1 LIRSAGLALSPSVSE
16 PTYPGAVEPERR
28 RTFQSRGINLNA
40 LEWGDPGKPALLLTH
55 GMWDHA
61 RGFAV
66 LAPLLAEYF
75 NVIAL
80 DQRGH
85 GDSEWAGAYTW
96 PADVRDIMNVVLA
109 LDRPVSLL
117 GHSKGGGLMIDAACI
132 LPGRVR
138 KVVNID
144 GFGPPPFPADHVAK
158 SPQYLTEMLDNRRRA
173 AQRADWR
180 PYESL
185 DQLIA
190 RRKAQNPR
198 LTDEWLRFFCGHG
211 SRRSED
217 GWRWKA
223 DPHGADGFGPWHP
236 EWIALGYARLKIPLL
251 AIVGSEPDTWGPLPE
266 PVLTERLAHAQEVE
280 RRTVTGA
287 GHFVHMERPVET
299 ASLINDFLRA

>member
-1 LIRSAGLALSPSVSE
+1 MSE
-16 PTYPGAVEPERR
+16 PTYPGAVEPERT
-28 RTFQSRGINLNA
+28 RTFLSRALRLNA
-40 LEWGDPGKPALLLTH
+40 LEWGDPAKPALLLTH

-66 LAPLLAEYF
+66 LAPLLAAHF

-85 GDSEWAGAYTW
+85 GDSAWAAAYTW
-96 PADVRDIMNVVLA
+96 PADVRDLMNVVLA

-117 GHSKGGGLMIDAACI
+117 GHSKGGGLMTDTACV
-132 LPGRVR
+132 LGERVR

-144 GFGPPPFPADHVAK
+144 GFGPPPFPHETTANLPERFGDH
-158 SPQYLTEMLDNRRRA
+158 LDNRRRA

-180 PYESL
+180 PYQSL

-198 LTDEWLRFFCGHG
+198 LSEAWLRYFCAHG
-211 SRRSED
+211 ARQSAD

-223 DPHGADGFGPWHP
+223 DPHGADGFGPWRP
-236 EWIALGYARLKIPLL
+236 EWIGLGYGRLRIPML
-251 AIVGSEPDTWGPLPE
+251 AIVGSEADTWGPLPE
-266 PVLTERLAHAQEVE
+266 PILCERLAHVQHLE
-280 RRTVTGA
+280 RRTVSGA
-287 GHFVHMERPVET
+287 GHFVHMEQPAAT
-299 ASLINDFLRA
+299 ATLIEDFLRS